1 VPFKQ
6 APTLRKLPISELFTG
21 KYLRSTLV
29 LTVVWVTQTVGF
41 SGYPSWAP
49 TLLSQQGFNVES
61 SLTYVALSTLGAPLG
76 SYVASLISDR
86 AERKWTLTITGA
98 LIAMS
103 GLLYG
108 LTFVP
113 VLIVVFGLCVNLF
126 ERTYTSLA
134 YAYSP
139 ELFPAEARATGTSVP
154 YGIGRLSNIAGPII
168 ISQLYTSTGY
178 LSVFM
183 FIAGTWL
190 LGSITLGVF
199 GTATRRRSMDALGEA
214 PAKEMQLVR

>member
-1 VPFKQ
+1 
-6 APTLRKLPISELFTG
+6 
-21 KYLRSTLV
+21 LRSTLV
-29 LTVVWVTQTVGF
+29 LTIVWVTQTVGF
-41 SGYPSWAP
+41 FGYSSWAP

-86 AERKWTLTITGA
+86 AERKWALTVTGA
-98 LIAMS
+98 LIALS

-108 LTFVP
+108 MTFVP
-113 VLIVVFGLCVNLF
+113 AFIVIFGLCVNCF

-154 YGIGRLSNIAGPII
+154 YGLGRLSNIAGPII
-168 ISQLYTSTGY
+168 ISMLFTGY
-178 LSVFM
+178 GYQSVFV

-190 LGSITLGVF
+190 LGSITLGIF
-199 GTATRRRSMDALGEA
+199 GSATRARSMDAYAQA
-214 PAKEMQLVR
+214 PAAVTAPDLRKAA